1 MGIAGEEGVEAEAD
15 ACDLAFMRRALVLA
29 ELAASRGE
37 VPVGAVLVLD
47 NKIVGEG
54 YNQLICNNDPTAH
67 AEIIALRDAGQRFQN
82 YRFPGARLFV
92 TIEPCTMCAGALVHA
107 RLDEVIFAA
116 TEPKAGVLCSNLQL
130 LDEPHFNHRLRW
142 RGGLLA
148 DEASSVMRTFFAARR
163 AAKSAAK

>member
-1 MGIAGEEGVEAEAD
+1 MGVVGKESAATDTEAR
-15 ACDLAFMRRALVLA
+15 DLAFMRRALVLA
-29 ELAASRGE
+29 EVAARRGE

-54 YNQLICNNDPTAH
+54 YNQLICNSDPSAH
-67 AEIIALRDAGQRFQN
+67 AEIIALRDAGQRLQN

-92 TIEPCTMCAGALVHA
+92 SIEPCAMCAGALVHA

-116 TEPKAGVLCSNLQL
+116 TEPKAGVLCSNIQL
-130 LDEPHFNHRLRW
+130 LDAPHFNHRLRW

-148 DEASSVMRTFFAARR
+148 DEASAIIRAFFAARR
-163 AAKSAAK
+163 AEKSAAK